1 MATRTR
7 KELIDQVLGNLHV
20 LALGQVPD
28 DEMVSLVDGVID
40 GSAAMLEADQ
50 VAYFSDIGSPVAIG
64 GAIELWQFLPFAD
77 YVANQAAPRFH
88 LAGDPQL
95 FTLAERAK
103 DLLKTLGRPSRVRR
117 ELRVDPALA
126 CIGRRWR

>member
-1 MATRTR
+1 MATKTR

-28 DEMVSLVDGVID
+28 DEMVLLVDGVID
-40 GSAAMLEADQ
+40 GAAAILEQDEIT
-50 VAYFSDIGSPVAIG
+50 YFNDLGQEGPTG
-64 GAIELWQFLPFAD
+64 GAIEPWQFLPFAD
-77 YVANQAAPRFH
+77 VVASAAAPRFH

-103 DLLKTLGRPSRVRR
+103 DLLKTLGRPPRVRR

>member
-1 MATRTR
+1 MATKTR
-7 KELIDQVLGNLHV
+7 RELIDQVLGNLHV

-28 DEMVSLVDGVID
+28 DEMVSKVDGVID
-40 GSAAMLEADQ
+40 GAAAILEQDG
-50 VAYFSDIGSPVAIG
+50 VTYFNDLGLAGPSG
-64 GAIELWQFLPFAD
+64 GAIELWQFLPLAD
-77 YVANQAAPRFH
+77 FVANQAGPQFH

-103 DLLKTLGRPSRVRR
+103 DLLKTLGRPARVRR